1 MAEQWVTMKVAAKRL
16 NIPAS
21 KVSRW
26 ANKGLIQAKPNPFD
40 RRSRLV
46 DLVELQEKL
55 AELGA
60 IQDLGDDSDNDE
72 LKDLSSS

>member
-55 AELGA
+55 AELSA

>member
-16 NIPAS
+16 SISANKI
-21 KVSRW
+21 SRW
-26 ANKGLIQAKPNPFD
+26 ANRGLIQAKDNPFD

-55 AELGA
+55 ADLGA
-60 IQDLGDDSDNDE
+60 IQDLGDEGEDE
-72 LKDLSSS
+72 EA

>member
-55 AELGA
+55 AELSA
-60 IQDLGDDSDNDE
+60 IQDLGDDGDDN
-72 LKDLSSS
+72 KK